1 MAAFLTPSCSGLGAR
16 VGPFLDGQGQQPH
29 DRALSP
35 WWFPPTPALEPC
47 LPHPRPRCQVEV
59 KGVEGGCMR
68 ALGWEWVSRYHRS
81 WGSQDTGH
89 HLQGSSLLAGD
100 LLLPSRDQVV
110 EGAFLLICVCFF
122 LSDSFFST
130 ILSSISLILS
140 SASVILLFVAS
151 RVFLI
156 SFIAL
161 FIIF

>member
-35 WWFPPTPALEPC
+35 WWFPRTPALEPC

-59 KGVEGGCMR
+59 KGVEGGCVR

-110 EGAFLLICVCFF
+110 EGDT
-122 LSDSFFST
+122 SDAGSG
-130 ILSSISLILS
+130 
-140 SASVILLFVAS
+140 V
-151 RVFLI
+151 RVVKRFQGWMG
-156 SFIAL
+156 
-161 FIIF
+161 